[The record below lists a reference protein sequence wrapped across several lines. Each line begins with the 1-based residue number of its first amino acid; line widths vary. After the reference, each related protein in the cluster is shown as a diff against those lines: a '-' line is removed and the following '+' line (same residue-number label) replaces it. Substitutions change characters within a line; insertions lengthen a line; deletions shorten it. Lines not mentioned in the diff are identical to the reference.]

1 MNSCLRLWTCQ
12 TDTTPPSPPVSRYW
26 PSRLRSTACER
37 WSENFL
43 LNSSLP
49 SCKINYLPASSVKCP
64 TKVKLK
70 GFQLG
75 SVCINCLWISRWS
88 GGSLSLPS
96 KQSSHHEVE
105 RSDKKKI
112 SGQRRHPEG
121 FFCTQT
127 PTRNKDGSP
136 QRGPEIYSSHL
147 LFLQTVAAER
157 VPRDSHVHKS
167 SRVLESIKS
176 AAHSGSWNW
185 TSREHQSA
193 SNRSRWN
200 DEAEC

>member
-43 LNSSLP
+43 FNSLLP
-49 SCKINYLPASSVKCP
+49 SCTINYLPASSVKCP

-75 SVCINCLWISRWS
+75 SVSINCLWISRWS

-96 KQSSHHEVE
+96 KQSSYREVE
-105 RSDKKKI
+105 RSDKK
-112 SGQRRHPEG
+112 SQ
-121 FFCTQT
+121 
-127 PTRNKDGSP
+127 
-136 QRGPEIYSSHL
+136 
-147 LFLQTVAAER
+147 V
-157 VPRDSHVHKS
+157 
-167 SRVLESIKS
+167 S
-176 AAHSGSWNW
+176 AAILRGFSAHRPRPATKMAPHS
-185 TSREHQSA
+185 
-193 SNRSRWN
+193 
-200 DEAEC
+200 EARRFTRLICFSCKL